1 MGGGYPANV
10 RLYALTERP
19 AFSGLVLAA
28 LSDMRFYE
36 NPDGAP
42 FVSDWRTA
50 FTPETLVC
58 AISDTLGSQA
68 RCWLELGIELREPLG
83 GPDGRFFEGVL
94 SLLTGLMPVSR
105 NRFPATS
112 NVCAFVELDPKRLP
126 EAAELCRPPDSAD
139 ARRDIFGSYAALGR
153 MRDFLLDMRHEPC
166 AVFITLLDD
175 TGEGWD
181 APCKPD
187 IIQPGLPL

>member
-10 RLYALTERP
+10 RFYALTERP

-28 LSDMRFYE
+28 LSDMRFNE

-42 FVSDWRTA
+42 VISDWRAA
-50 FTPETLVC
+50 FSPETLVC
-58 AISDTLGSQA
+58 AISDALGSQA
-68 RCWLELGIELREPLG
+68 RSKLEIVIELREPMG
-83 GPDGRFFEGVL
+83 GPDARFFENVL
-94 SLLTGLMPVSR
+94 SFLTGRMHLSR
-105 NRFPATS
+105 NRFPSTS

-126 EAAELCRPPDSAD
+126 DAAELCRTPDSTE